1 MLWQREGR
9 VADSVLA
16 LLEASRKREK
26 AQTRFYRVLAARA
39 ESNGEDGLVD
49 RFNDLHADE
58 QHHLSKL
65 TARMLELGASLAD
78 AESEVTP
85 LPELDGWED
94 LVRSREE
101 AEVAWYEASLEEELD
116 PSTRK
121 LLLEILESEKS
132 HAREL
137 GGKWMS
143 A

>member
-1 MLWQREGR
+1 M
-9 VADSVLA
+9 ADKVLA

-26 AQTRFYRVLAARA
+26 AQTHIYRILAARA
-39 ESNGEDGLVD
+39 ESKGEEGLVE

-65 TARMLELGASLAD
+65 TARVLELGASLAD
-78 AESEVTP
+78 AESEIT
-85 LPELDGWED
+85 LSPELDGWED

-101 AEVAWYEASLEEELD
+101 AEVAWYKESLEEELD
-116 PSTRK
+116 PSTRE
-121 LLLEILESEKS
+121 LLQEILESEKS